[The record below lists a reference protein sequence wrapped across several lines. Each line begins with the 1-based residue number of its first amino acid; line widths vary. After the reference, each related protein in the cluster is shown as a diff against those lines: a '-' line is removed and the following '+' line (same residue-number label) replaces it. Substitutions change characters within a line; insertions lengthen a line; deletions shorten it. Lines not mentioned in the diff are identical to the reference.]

1 MPYHNWGFPRLGSR
15 TGANVAFDLIGVRM
29 RLLGSLLGVS
39 LNTTSSD
46 QGILTVQAVPG
57 GYTGTINYILRGVLF
72 TNASASLATSP
83 TLSVFTAAAGGGSQL
98 VNAQAVTSLTAANLF
113 VDASLTATA
122 TTTLLTAPQLFLRTG
137 AANAVAATVDAY
149 FYGEVLP

>member
-15 TGANVAFDLIGVRM
+15 TGASVPFDLLGVRS
-29 RLLGSLLGVS
+29 RLIGSLLGVS
-39 LNTTSSD
+39 LNTLSSD
-46 QGILTVQAVPG
+46 QGILTVQAIPG

-72 TNASASLATSP
+72 VNASATLSTSP
-83 TLSVFTAAAGGGSQL
+83 TLSVFTGVGGTGSTL
-98 VNAQAVTSLTAANLF
+98 VSAQAVTSLTASNLF
-113 VDASLTATA
+113 VDATLTATA
-122 TTTLLTAPQLFLRTG
+122 TSTLLTAPLLYLRTG